1 LRLFNEAKAKNVK
14 IFFITG
20 RRDTPALR
28 DATER
33 NLRAVGYDGWEG
45 LLMRPP
51 AATDQYQNV
60 QAFKTAKRADISK
73 NFTIIVNIGDQRS
86 DLEGGYAE
94 RTWRVPNPFY
104 YIP

>member
-1 LRLFNEAKAKNVK
+1 
-14 IFFITG
+14 
-20 RRDTPALR
+20 
-28 DATER
+28 
-33 NLRAVGYDGWEG
+33 
-45 LLMRPP
+45 MRPP